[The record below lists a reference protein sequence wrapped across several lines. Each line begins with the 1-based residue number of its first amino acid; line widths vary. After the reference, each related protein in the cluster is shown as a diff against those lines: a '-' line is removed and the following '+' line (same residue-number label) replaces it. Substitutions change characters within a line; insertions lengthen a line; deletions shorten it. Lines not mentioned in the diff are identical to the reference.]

1 MDEKKLAKY
10 NADRTALKEKYP
22 NARMTPYIDKMKGE
36 TWDSEQGKVS
46 TEYGKIVDEFNESDK
61 PTLQKDSSGRVTKAS
76 PEDFIKMFSPK
87 KMAKGGKVKSA
98 STRAD
103 GCAIRGKTR
112 A

>member
-1 MDEKKLAKY
+1 MGGISINSEGQPTEGFTIENQEKLNKK
-10 NADRTALKEKYP
+10 TFEK
-22 NARMTPYIDKMKGE
+22 NEQDKK
-36 TWDSEQGKVS
+36 
-46 TEYGKIVDEFNESDK
+46 DK
-61 PTLQKDSSGRVTKAS
+61 PTLQKDSSGRVTNAS

>member
-1 MDEKKLAKY
+1 MGGISINSEGQPTEGFTIENQEKLDKK
-10 NADRTALKEKYP
+10 TSEK
-22 NARMTPYIDKMKGE
+22 NEQDKK
-36 TWDSEQGKVS
+36 
-46 TEYGKIVDEFNESDK
+46 DK
-61 PTLQKDSSGRVTKAS
+61 PTLQKDSSGRVTNAS

-112 A
+112 AK

>member
-1 MDEKKLAKY
+1 MGGISINSEGQPTEGFTIENQEKLNKK
-10 NADRTALKEKYP
+10 TSEK
-22 NARMTPYIDKMKGE
+22 NEQDKK
-36 TWDSEQGKVS
+36 
-46 TEYGKIVDEFNESDK
+46 DK
-61 PTLQKDSSGRVTKAS
+61 PTLQKDSSGRVTNAS